1 MNSSNLVRTRLALVV
16 AAICGCAAVVIRGG
30 DDDSLVDIPESLAEE
45 HGGERHSEIDQRLA
59 AEKMQDDIHEKLPSY
74 LVDDEKKLESATNP
88 IIKNTQTHYLF
99 MIIFLVALHIY
110 VYQRDSPAPIIA
122 CVYVLYLCLHTS
134 SSTMQVKVGKNST
147 NSRETASAI
156 VFASLLIKVTVS
168 SALVGYESLRDQLSG
183 SAVLQNFN
191 NAKVILVPAC
201 LYTTSDL
208 VLVYA
213 QQNTSMTEVQNF
225 SRSVS
230 LPLTCFVWFVVFRV
244 GIGFQKLFGLA
255 IIMIGAS
262 MFSFSQTEHMGP
274 DSSPPFTPPVWTGL
288 TEIPALWVIRCF
300 LLFQAVV
307 ATFAGVSNEYFL
319 LKCGASVN
327 VLNTTMY
334 ICGMCFV
341 VCQSRVMGNAL
352 PMAAMG
358 RFGHM
363 EWLLAALHA
372 TTGIVTSY
380 FLKYLG
386 SIWKQVAFS
395 VMMVMFFTVDIFILN
410 NQYKWRAVL
419 GLLIGTVGTG
429 IYIVGGISTD
439 RGMAKEEESPK
450 DAKTPS
456 EAAIDK
462 AQAPLSKERALR
474 ESAQLSEDIMAA
486 QAAKEATDLRA
497 RKQEEGL
504 KLES

>member
-30 DDDSLVDIPESLAEE
+30 DDDLPESLAEE

-59 AEKMQDDIHEKLPSY
+59 DDIHEKLPSY
-74 LVDDEKKLESATNP
+74 LGDQEKLQSATNP

-99 MIIFLVALHIY
+99 MIIFLVCLHIY

-122 CVYVLYLCLHTS
+122 CVYILYLCLHTS
-134 SSTMQVKVGKNST
+134 SSTMQVRVGAST
-147 NSRETASAI
+147 KNSRETASAI

-168 SALVGYESLRDQLSG
+168 SGMVCFESLRDKMSG
-183 SAVLQNFN
+183 GAVLQKFN

-244 GIGFQKLFGLA
+244 GIGLQKVFGLA
-255 IIMIGAS
+255 VIMIGAL
-262 MFSFSQTEHMGP
+262 MFSFAQQEHMGP
-274 DSSPPFTPPVWTGL
+274 ESSPPFNPPAWTGL
-288 TEIPALWVIRCF
+288 AEVPALWVIRCL

-358 RFGHM
+358 QFGHM

-395 VMMVMFFTVDIFILN
+395 VMMVMFFTVDIFFLN

-429 IYIVGGISTD
+429 LYIVGGISTD
-439 RGMAKEEESPK
+439 RGMEKEEESPK
-450 DAKTPS
+450 DGKTPS
-456 EAAIDK
+456 EAVIDK

-474 ESAQLSEDIMAA
+474 DSARLSEDIMAA
-486 QAAKEATDLRA
+486 QAAKEATELRA
-497 RKQEEGL
+497 RAKQQEGV
-504 KLES
+504 KL